1 MSYKLFHVPNS
12 TDTEYSLV
20 FISIL
25 KGLKTDDLRAK
36 HMQQS
41 VPCQSVYDGPGS
53 MNLVVPIKFTLLER
67 KIWFYSQGFCSG

>member
-25 KGLKTDDLRAK
+25 KGLETDDLRAK

-41 VPCQSVYDGPGS
+41 VHARGCT
-53 MNLVVPIKFTLLER
+53 MA
-67 KIWFYSQGFCSG
+67 QGQ

>member
-12 TDTEYSLV
+12 TDIEYSLD

-36 HMQQS
+36 RMEQS
-41 VPCQSVYDGPGS
+41 VHARAGTMAQS
-53 MNLVVPIKFTLLER
+53 
-67 KIWFYSQGFCSG
+67 Q